1 MKQPLLAASLSLILV
16 ALGAAPAPRT
26 SGRGSHEASAS
37 GSVATGRFRTSRRD
51 AAEIKRRLQQH
62 ESGTYIGEILLT
74 RDSALA
80 RWHDRIDRPLRVWI
94 EPATGIRDWRP
105 EFLTEVRDAF
115 LAWSAT
121 GIPVRFI
128 FVGDS
133 GKADIHVRFINEFSE
148 PISGK
153 TRWARDDNWW
163 IVDGDITLAVHHDA
177 GEALDRSA
185 VRAIALHE
193 VGHLL
198 GLDHTSDIANIM
210 TPRVRVRELSTADRS
225 TMELLYSLP
234 PGPVR

>member
-1 MKQPLLAASLSLILV
+1 MKRPFFAAVLSLALIATGTASLPD
-16 ALGAAPAPRT
+16 ATRRT
-26 SGRGSHEASAS
+26 SYEGTAS

-80 RWHDRIDRPLRVWI
+80 RWHDRVEHPLTVWI
-94 EPATGIRDWRP
+94 QPSSPVGDWQP
-105 EFLTEVRDAF
+105 EFVGEVRDAF
-115 LAWSAT
+115 NAWSAT
-121 GIPVRFI
+121 GIPVRFS
-128 FVGDS
+128 FVADS
-133 GKADIHVRFINEFSE
+133 SKADIHVTFIDQFAE

-163 IVDGDITLAVHHDA
+163 IVDGDITLAIHHDG
-177 GEALDRSA
+177 GEALDRPA
-185 VRAIALHE
+185 VHAIALHE

-210 TPRVRVRELSTADRS
+210 TPRVRVRDLSAADRS